1 MKTKKMFG
9 TYPNIIMVLLIFL
22 AYSCQKDEGPADKI
36 TDKDGN
42 IYTSVTINTQV
53 WMVENLKT
61 TKYKDGATIPLVTGD
76 TEWGNL
82 STPGYCW
89 FFNNQTIYGTIYG
102 ALYNWYAVNTGKL
115 CPAGWHVP
123 TDAEWT
129 TLENYL
135 IANGFNYDG
144 TTTGNKIAKSM
155 AGTTQWSSSNT
166 TGSIGSSDYTAKRNS
181 SGFAALPGG
190 YRQSS
195 GSFPM
200 VFGAMEAYF
209 WSSTENGADYAR
221 ACRLLFKS
229 VDLGKGSRYKKSGFS
244 VRCIK
249 D

>member
-1 MKTKKMFG
+1 MMTKIKIG
-9 TYPNIIMVLLIFL
+9 TIPMILIGFILLL
-22 AYSCQKDEGPADKI
+22 TNSCQKDDESSEIKDQ
-36 TDKDGN
+36 DGN
-42 IYTSVTINTQV
+42 VYTSVTVGTQV
-53 WMVENLKT
+53 WLVENLNT

-89 FFNNQTIYGTIYG
+89 VFNNQAAYGTIYG

-135 IANGFNYDG
+135 IANGFNYDE

-166 TGSIGSSDYTAKRNS
+166 TGSIGSTDYTSKRNS

-190 YRQSS
+190 FRQSS

-200 VFGAMEAYF
+200 VFGASEAYF

-221 ACRLLFKS
+221 ARYLLFNY
-229 VDLGKGSRYKKSGFS
+229 VDLRKGSHYKTSGFS